1 MSCGVPIFFI
11 INIGNVL
18 YPVMTCSVCKSYRC
32 EQAQRKCG
40 TKPQFYCMIFV
51 MQKGE
56 RMERLTGT
64 TAQKV
69 LVVFGMF
76 VTTSVSY
83 GTLMVKPV
91 VFGVILQQA
100 FINLLTWTANT
111 RRSEASILTAIM
123 TFPAAYF
130 AMARGCTPIH
140 FMIIEAA
147 AVLSVIVS
155 YLVEQIIED

>member
-1 MSCGVPIFFI
+1 
-11 INIGNVL
+11 
-18 YPVMTCSVCKSYRC
+18 
-32 EQAQRKCG
+32 
-40 TKPQFYCMIFV
+40 MIFV

-69 LVVFGMF
+69 LVVFGMV

-83 GTLMVKPV
+83 GTLMVRPV

-123 TFPAAYF
+123 TFPSAYF

-147 AVLSVIVS
+147 AVLSVIIS
-155 YLVEQIIED
+155 YLVERIIED